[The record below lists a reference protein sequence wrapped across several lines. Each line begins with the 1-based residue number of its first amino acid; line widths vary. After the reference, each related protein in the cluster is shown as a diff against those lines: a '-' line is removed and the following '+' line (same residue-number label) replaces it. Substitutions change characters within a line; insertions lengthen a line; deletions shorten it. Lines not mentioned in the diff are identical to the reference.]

1 MNINRKPKVTLDI
14 QLLVCY
20 HLATMLMIRLQR
32 VGRVN
37 DPSFR
42 VVLTEKRNA
51 TKSGKFLEVLGSY
64 NSRGGKAVLNKE
76 RVSKWLKDGVQL
88 SDTARNLLINHK
100 LLKGDK
106 VKFIGKNKKK
116 EVSAEA
122 KAPEAAPAQA

>member
-1 MNINRKPKVTLDI
+1 M
-14 QLLVCY
+14 
-20 HLATMLMIRLQR
+20 
-32 VGRVN
+32 N

-88 SDTARNLLINHK
+88 SDTARNILINHK

-106 VKFIGKNKKK
+106 VRFIGKNKKK
-116 EVSAEA
+116 EVPVET
-122 KAPEAAPAQA
+122 KAPETESSQA